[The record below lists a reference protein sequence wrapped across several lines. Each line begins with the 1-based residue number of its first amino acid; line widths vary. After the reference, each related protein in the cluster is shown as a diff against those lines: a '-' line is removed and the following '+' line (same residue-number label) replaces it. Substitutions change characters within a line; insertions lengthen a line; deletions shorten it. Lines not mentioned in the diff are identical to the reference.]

1 MHARAVAHRRRKP
14 RVKEARR
21 HTDGDV
27 STTPPPALIE
37 LQRALGNASV
47 QRLIQRYPVP
57 PDLSCDEVVPWL
69 DTNSPYSPEW
79 AETRSTFTFNGQA
92 RIRYTT
98 LPDGSVEAHVTGH
111 NGLSVSVNS
120 PIDRPQWSPSRR
132 SNRAAV
138 VTAWQAM
145 RATLDAH
152 EHKHRQI
159 AERERLR
166 VQGEYRSLDFTV
178 SGADRAAARAAVV
191 AELQSR
197 QAQWQADAQAAQD
210 AIDPFRGAVLACP
223 APTTP

>member
-1 MHARAVAHRRRKP
+1 MSESASRSRGIVGRRHRRP
-14 RVKEARR
+14 RRESSVNSQHDA
-21 HTDGDV
+21 DV
-27 STTPPPALIE
+27 RPFAALVE

-138 VTAWQAM
+138 VAAWQAM

-152 EHKHRQI
+152 
-159 AERERLR
+159 A
-166 VQGEYRSLDFTV
+166 
-178 SGADRAAARAAVV
+178 
-191 AELQSR
+191 
-197 QAQWQADAQAAQD
+197 
-210 AIDPFRGAVLACP
+210 
-223 APTTP
+223 